1 MTQVSFVQDIQPLSV
16 FRSNVTGFIKQ
27 VQTTHRPLVI
37 TNHGRSAAVLLDVAK
52 YDELMEQ
59 LELLQDVQTAEQQI
73 TDGKGISHD
82 DALKQVLAGIAP

>member
-1 MTQVSFVQDIQPLSV
+1 MTQVSFVQDIQPLSA

-27 VQTTHRPLVI
+27 VQMTQRPLVI

-52 YDELMEQ
+52 YDELLEQ
-59 LELLQDVQTAEQQI
+59 LELLQDVQTAERQI
-73 TDGKGISHD
+73 AAGKGIAHD

>member
-1 MTQVSFVQDIQPLSV
+1 MTQVSFVQDIQPLSA

-59 LELLQDVQTAEQQI
+59 LELLRDVQTAERQI
-73 TDGKGISHD
+73 EAGKGIGHD
-82 DALKQVLAGIAP
+82 DALKQILAGIVP